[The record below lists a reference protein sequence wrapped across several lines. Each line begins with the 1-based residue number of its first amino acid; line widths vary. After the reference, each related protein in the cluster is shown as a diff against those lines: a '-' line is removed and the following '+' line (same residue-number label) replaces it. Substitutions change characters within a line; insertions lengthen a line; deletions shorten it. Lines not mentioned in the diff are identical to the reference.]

1 MRVRFLGHSS
11 FVLET
16 GNKKILTDPFNE
28 KLGYPVFQEPVDI
41 ATISHDHWDHN
52 AAEILARGTRVI
64 RTAGIHSLEDIVVT
78 GYPTFHDRSQGKE
91 RGANIV
97 FKITAEGLNILH
109 LGDLGEPLSAEQ
121 IADWGPIDVLMIPV
135 GSVYTIDAYEAAE
148 LAARIAPAICIPM
161 HFATP
166 LLTFEL
172 ESLTNFTQQFDTVL
186 YKGDLR
192 VTAGELPDSMQ
203 VVVLEY
209 PDQ

>member
-64 RTAGIHSLEDIVVT
+64 RTAGVHSLEDIVVT

-121 IADWGPIDVLMIPV
+121 IADWGPID
-135 GSVYTIDAYEAAE
+135 
-148 LAARIAPAICIPM
+148 
-161 HFATP
+161 ATQIGRASCR
-166 LLTFEL
+166 E
-172 ESLTNFTQQFDTVL
+172 
-186 YKGDLR
+186 R
-192 VTAGELPDSMQ
+192 V
-203 VVVLEY
+203 
-209 PDQ
+209 

>member
-1 MRVRFLGHSS
+1 MPSMS
-11 FVLET
+11 F
-16 GNKKILTDPFNE
+16 
-28 KLGYPVFQEPVDI
+28 
-41 ATISHDHWDHN
+41 
-52 AAEILARGTRVI
+52 
-64 RTAGIHSLEDIVVT
+64 
-78 GYPTFHDRSQGKE
+78 
-91 RGANIV
+91 AN
-97 FKITAEGLNILH
+97 
-109 LGDLGEPLSAEQ
+109 PEQ